1 MQRIKPINILKIS
14 FSFLLIAIFGWYYA
28 SVSLNQHTHIVNGI
42 RVSHSHPYDGNH
54 DNPHSPVKGH
64 KHSSSIYLLPDQPAG
79 SVLISAILQI
89 SPCQNSNFIFLPVV
103 AAFDQPDQRNVT
115 SNGLRAPPTA

>member
-1 MQRIKPINILKIS
+1 MPINILKIS

-28 SVSLNQHTHIVNGI
+28 AVSLNQHTHIVNGI
-42 RVSHSHPYDGNH
+42 AVSHSHPYDSNA

-79 SVLISAILQI
+79 SVLISEILQI
-89 SPCQNSNFIFLPVV
+89 SPCPNSNLTLLPVV
-103 AAFDQPDQRNVT
+103 AVCNQPDQREIS
-115 SNGLRAPPTA
+115 SNGLRAPPIA